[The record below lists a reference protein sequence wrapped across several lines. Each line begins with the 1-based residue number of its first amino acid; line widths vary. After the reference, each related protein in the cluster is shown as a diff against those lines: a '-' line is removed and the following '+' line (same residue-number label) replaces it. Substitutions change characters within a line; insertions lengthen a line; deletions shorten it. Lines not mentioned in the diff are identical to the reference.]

1 MNDITVVEPDVEI
14 QINPDATFDDWKDMG
29 RLLSRATEGMCWS
42 WGKWWELG
50 HKKYNSKA
58 VDFVDNELPLA
69 RGTIA
74 QYAIVWRT
82 FPSLQTRVCNLSF
95 KHHRHVVA
103 MRSDEKKMRQWLQ
116 KAIDNKWS
124 ADELRCAIHGKEGG
138 TRPRKKITATSKRLF
153 PIKEKIAEIIKM
165 MDVPMLT
172 LIPQTHVIAELRN
185 IQKQLEVFTD

>member
-14 QINPDATFDDWKDMG
+14 QINPDATFDDWKNMG
-29 RLLSRATEGMCWS
+29 YLLAKGAEGMCWA
-42 WGKWWELG
+42 WGKWWETG
-50 HKKYNSKA
+50 HKKYNSEA
-58 VDFVDNELPLA
+58 VAFVDNELPLA
-69 RGTIA
+69 RHTVES
-74 QYAIVWRT
+74 YAAIWRV
-82 FPSLQTRVCNLSF
+82 FPETSARAEELTF
-95 KHHRHVVA
+95 KHYRAVVA
-103 MRSDEKKMRQWLQ
+103 MRSDEKKMRKWLQ
-116 KAIDNKWS
+116 KAVDNGWS
-124 ADELRCAIHGKEGG
+124 ANQLRLKISG